1 MNEVFVERNNNYSLR
16 ENNVLT
22 RWRVNSVR
30 YGTETDSFLVPK
42 IGDILPKNIKDFQS
56 VDIFKEKI
64 KNGFHGNALENIIKH
79 MYCK

>member
-1 MNEVFVERNNNYSLR
+1 M
-16 ENNVLT
+16 
-22 RWRVNSVR
+22 R

-56 VDIFKEKI
+56 IDIFKEKI